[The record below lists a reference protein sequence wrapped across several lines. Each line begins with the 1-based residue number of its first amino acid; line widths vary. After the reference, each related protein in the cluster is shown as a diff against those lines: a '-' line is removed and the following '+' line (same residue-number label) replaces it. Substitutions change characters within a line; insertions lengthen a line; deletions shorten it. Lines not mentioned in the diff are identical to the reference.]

1 MIFKREVSYILILS
15 LLFSVVVPSSSLA
28 EDVTFRGLNDP
39 SLTTYLESSLY
50 DTLVSD
56 LDSSEFFVENV
67 KAIYISEEY
76 LEELEYNTQENIY
89 FGYSL
94 SQLDEQ
100 FEGKRYVFT
109 LGENNET
116 VVKAF
121 EAYDNSY
128 YNTIIRNVSV
138 GTGVIL
144 VCVTVSVLTAGAGA
158 PAASMIFAVAAKTGT
173 VAALSGAALGGVA
186 AGVVTG
192 YKTGDMDAALKSAAL
207 AGSEGFKWGALTG
220 AVSGGAGEAI
230 ALKGATLNGLT
241 MNQAAVIQKESKYPL
256 EVIKQFH
263 SPDEYEVFKAANLK
277 PHIINGKTALVRND
291 IDLDLV
297 DEFGRTN
304 LDRMRAGLSP
314 LDANGSSFELHHI
327 GQKADATLSIL
338 TQAEH
343 DNAVLHGFKAIS
355 EIDRTVFATQRKNFW
370 KTMADLLAGGLI

>member
-144 VCVTVSVLTAGAGA
+144 VCVTVSVLTAGAG
-158 PAASMIFAVAAKTGT
+158 SWTGPWSWRT
-173 VAALSGAALGGVA
+173 GCKYDFCCRGEDRHCCCSFRSG
-186 AGVVTG
+186 
-192 YKTGDMDAALKSAAL
+192 
-207 AGSEGFKWGALTG
+207 
-220 AVSGGAGEAI
+220 
-230 ALKGATLNGLT
+230 
-241 MNQAAVIQKESKYPL
+241 
-256 EVIKQFH
+256 
-263 SPDEYEVFKAANLK
+263 
-277 PHIINGKTALVRND
+277 
-291 IDLDLV
+291 
-297 DEFGRTN
+297 FGWCCSRCCY
-304 LDRMRAGLSP
+304 R
-314 LDANGSSFELHHI
+314 I
-327 GQKADATLSIL
+327 
-338 TQAEH
+338 
-343 DNAVLHGFKAIS
+343 
-355 EIDRTVFATQRKNFW
+355 
-370 KTMADLLAGGLI
+370 